1 MAAGRQ
7 PHGEYIDVSL
17 IKQLWLTI
25 ALVLLL
31 AFSGTLYIGMTSF
44 RLQLEQQAELR
55 NRLNA
60 EAVALAISQGN
71 MTPDNVAQLLATQF
85 DSGHYRR
92 IALHDTQGNVVAL
105 HEDSKPSIEV
115 PRWFVN
121 LANIEAPAG
130 HATVNDPLNRYST
143 LTLESQPGI
152 AYRPLW
158 LATLKLAGW
167 FGMLCIVG
175 LFLAAWVARSIRR
188 PLRRLVKQA
197 HEIGNRQFI
206 TTPEPRLR
214 EVRKVVNAMNHLSE
228 SLAEMLG
235 RESERIDLLRKRLQ
249 HDSVSGVLNRKAF
262 MSHLH
267 NTLRRSDHRATGTLA
282 LVRLSRLGK
291 INASLGQAETDRLLH
306 ELGQSLVQVGTLVGE
321 GVAGRLNGSDFALLI
336 PSSSDTKLI
345 GEEIIQR
352 LTTLEQAQ
360 QEATLTLPSALITYA
375 QGDQPSAL
383 LASLDGALAN
393 AENSGHL
400 VQLVAK
406 GAQRLTLFNS
416 HAEWRQAL
424 SQALDGGVYLG
435 RYPVLDTQGQLLH
448 LECPARLRL
457 KGEWRPADI
466 FMPWI
471 SRLGFEPLLDL
482 AVARETLREI
492 NRHGMPLGINLSP
505 ASLREGRF
513 MLDFRNLLQGNREA
527 ARQLWIEVPEAM
539 LTHDLETL
547 HSLGRELQLFGCRL
561 GVEHVGR
568 EFRRITDLEGLG
580 LSYIKIDATLVEGLH
595 ESLDQQT
602 LLRGIATL
610 CHSIGM
616 IAIAEGVASL
626 KEAEMIFK
634 LGIKGVTGPGIR
646 QLNRPSSQARSIE

>member
-1 MAAGRQ
+1 M
-7 PHGEYIDVSL
+7 SL
-17 IKQLWLTI
+17 TKQLWLTI
-25 ALVLLL
+25 ALALLL
-31 AFSGTLYIGMTSF
+31 AFSGSLYIGLSSF
-44 RLQLEQQAELR
+44 RHQIEQEAEIR

-60 EAVALAISQGN
+60 EALALIISQVS
-71 MTPDNVAQLLATQF
+71 MTPDSIGQLLATQF

-92 IALHDTQGNVVAL
+92 IELRDTQGNVVAL
-105 HEDSKPSIEV
+105 HEGSKPPIEV
-115 PRWFVN
+115 PSWFVN

-130 HATVNDPLNRYST
+130 HATVHDPLNRYST
-143 LTLESQPGI
+143 LTFESQPDI

-167 FGMLCIVG
+167 FGMLCLVG
-175 LFLAAWVARSIRR
+175 LLLAAWVARSIRR

-197 HEIGNRQFI
+197 HDIGNRQFI

-214 EVRKVVNAMNHLSE
+214 EVRKVVKAMNRLSE
-228 SLAEMLG
+228 SLAEILG
-235 RESERIDLLRKRLQ
+235 RESERLDLLRKRLQ
-249 HDSVSGVLNRKAF
+249 HDPVSGVLNREAF
-262 MSHLH
+262 MKQLH
-267 NTLRRSDHRATGTLA
+267 NKLKCSDRQATGTLA
-282 LVRLSRLGK
+282 MVRLSRLGK
-291 INASLGQAETDRLLH
+291 VNESLGQADTDMLLH
-306 ELGQSLVQVGTLVGE
+306 ELGQSLAQVGRLVGE

-336 PSSSDTKLI
+336 PSSSDTALV

-360 QEATLTLPSALITYA
+360 QETTLTLPSALITYA
-375 QGDQPSAL
+375 QGDQPSTL

-406 GAQRLTLFNS
+406 GARRLTLFNS

-424 SQALDGGVYLG
+424 SQALEDGVYLG
-435 RYPVLDTQGQLLH
+435 RYPVLDAQGQLLH

-457 KGEWRPADI
+457 KGKWRPADI

-482 AVARETLREI
+482 TVARETLREL

-505 ASLREGRF
+505 ASLRDGRF
-513 MLDFRNLLQGNREA
+513 MLDFHNLLQGNREA
-527 ARQLWIEVPEAM
+527 ARQLWIEVPEVM
-539 LTHDLETL
+539 LSHDLETL
-547 HSLGRELQLFGCRL
+547 RSLGRELQLFGCRL

-580 LSYIKIDATLVEGLH
+580 LSYIKIDATLVEGQH

-610 CHSIGM
+610 CQSIGI

-626 KEAEMIFK
+626 KEAEVIFK
-634 LGIKGVTGPGIR
+634 LGINGVTGPGIR
-646 QLNRPSSQARSIE
+646 QLGRPGSQARLVD